1 MMSGDSCVIQIWRSL
16 RKKGEKIM
24 RQKEK
29 HLHRMYSLSASLVVC
44 WMLLFAPAIAKAQG
58 TSVTKKDIIYTYDAE
73 NDSYTVTGHVAR
85 PDWETHTYTVLSS
98 IDGKPVRKIGTEALA
113 CRYVILPDTVTELE
127 TDAFTGSIEI
137 AGESSDPFC
146 VIKEIRL
153 GKGLKTL
160 NRQLAGAVQMEKV
173 TIPGNITRLEEH
185 EFSYCSNLKEVRLEP
200 GVTEIGQEAFLGCR
214 YLGAVYIPSSVS
226 YIAENAFPGIEHE
239 MILHCVPG
247 SYAYQYAVRHQMKYR
262 FVYDVDQK
270 LSDTKVQAKPI
281 SYKNIRVSWEKVS
294 GADGYCIYRSTSGL
308 DGTFRMV
315 KKTKGSSLSYD
326 DQTVFTGL
334 QYFYRVRAYRTVGG
348 ENQIACTVSNTAF
361 AKTKLSTTKFTK
373 VSAGSNKSVTFT
385 WQKADGATGYQ
396 IYRSTRKD
404 SGYQRVLVTKKTT
417 AVDKVSAK
425 TTYYYKI
432 CAYRKIGTGK
442 YAYSAFSQPK
452 AVKF

>member
-1 MMSGDSCVIQIWRSL
+1 M
-16 RKKGEKIM
+16 EKRVRNVLFM
-24 RQKEK
+24 
-29 HLHRMYSLSASLVVC
+29 VVC
-44 WMLLFAPAIAKAQG
+44 MGMLLAAPITAKAEEE
-58 TSVTKKDIIYTYDAE
+58 TVTREDVIYTYDAST
-73 NDSYTVTGHVAR
+73 DSYTVTGHVKL
-85 PDWETHTYTVLSS
+85 PDWEMHTYTVMPY

-113 CRYVILPDTVTELE
+113 CRYVILPDTVRELE
-127 TDAFTGSIEI
+127 ADAFTGSIEI
-137 AGESSDPFC
+137 AGESSEPFC
-146 VIKEIRL
+146 AIKEIRL

-214 YLGAVYIPSSVS
+214 YLGDVYIPSSVS

-239 MILHCVPG
+239 MILHCVPN

-270 LSDTKVQAKPI
+270 LSDAKVQAKPI

-294 GADGYCIYRSTSGL
+294 GADGYCICRSTSGL

-326 DQTVFTGL
+326 DQTVLTGL

-348 ENQIACTVSNTAF
+348 ENQIACTVSNTAS

-385 WQKADGATGYQ
+385 WKKADGATGYQ

-432 CAYRKIGTGK
+432 RAYRKIGTGK

>member
-1 MMSGDSCVIQIWRSL
+1 M
-16 RKKGEKIM
+16 EKRVRNVLFM
-24 RQKEK
+24 
-29 HLHRMYSLSASLVVC
+29 VVC
-44 WMLLFAPAIAKAQG
+44 MGMLLAAPITAKAEEE
-58 TSVTKKDIIYTYDAE
+58 TVTREDVIYTYDAST
-73 NDSYTVTGHVAR
+73 DSYTVTGHVKL
-85 PDWETHTYTVLSS
+85 PDWEMHTYTVMPY

-113 CRYVILPDTVTELE
+113 CRYVILPDTVRELE
-127 TDAFTGSIEI
+127 ADAFTGSIEI
-137 AGESSDPFC
+137 AGESSEPFC

-185 EFSYCSNLKEVRLEP
+185 EFSYCSNLKEVHLEP
-200 GVTEIGQEAFLGCR
+200 GVTEIGREAFLGCR
-214 YLGAVYIPSSVS
+214 YLGDVYIPSSVS

-294 GADGYCIYRSTSGL
+294 GADGYCIYRSTSGM

-326 DQTVFTGL
+326 DQTVLTGL

-348 ENQIACTVSNTAF
+348 ENQIACTVSNTAS
-361 AKTKLSTTKFTK
+361 AKTKLSATKFTK

-385 WQKADGATGYQ
+385 WKKADGATGYQ

-404 SGYQRVLVTKKTT
+404 SGYQRVLLTKKTT
-417 AVDKVSAK
+417 AIDKVSAK

-432 CAYRKIGTGK
+432 RAYRKIGTGK

-452 AVKF
+452 VVKF